1 MNQTLG
7 AICGS
12 VALWLFLISPVV
24 AQPACPPDALGVS
37 RTIEVDTHGGPRFGE
52 PSGDPDFL
60 AHGEVVLT
68 FDDGP
73 MPKYTR
79 PILAALKAQCTKAT
93 FFSVGEMAVEYPD
106 VLKEVATE
114 GHTVAS
120 HTWSHKNLA
129 RLSADKLRLEIE
141 TGLSAVNQA
150 VGAAP
155 APFFRFPYLSE
166 SRAAIDYLESRNIAM
181 FAVDIDSLD
190 WRTHDPRRVVQRVM
204 GGLERRG
211 RGIIL
216 FHDIH
221 SSTVGALPEILAQLK
236 ARRFKVVHLQSSAP
250 IQTLSEY
257 QVPAK
262 RSGAPI
268 AAAKRLKNGTLKTY
282 KGFPHGMPT
291 TEADTINA
299 DLLAFIRG

>member
-1 MNQTLG
+1 MDRTLG

-12 VALWLFLISPVV
+12 VAFWLFPISLVV
-24 AQPACPPDALGVS
+24 AQPACPPGALGVS
-37 RTIEVDTHGGPRFGE
+37 RTIEVDTHGGRHFGE
-52 PSGDPDFL
+52 PTGDPDFL

-73 MPKYTR
+73 VPKYTR

-93 FFSVGEMAVEYPD
+93 FFSVGEMAAQYPD
-106 VLKEVATE
+106 VIKEVAAE
-114 GHTVAS
+114 GHTIAT

-129 RLSADKLRLEIE
+129 HLSRDKLAVEIE
-141 TGLSAVNQA
+141 TGVSAVNQA

-166 SRAAIDYLESRNIAM
+166 SKQAIDYLKSRDMAI

-190 WRTHDPRRVVQRVM
+190 WRSHDPRRVVQRVM
-204 GGLERRG
+204 GLLERRG

-221 SSTVGALPEILAQLK
+221 ASTVVALPEILAQLK
-236 ARRFKVVHLQSSAP
+236 ARGFKVVHLRPRAP
-250 IQTLSEY
+250 IQTLSGFP
-257 QVPAK
+257 VPAK
-262 RSGAPI
+262 RSV
-268 AAAKRLKNGTLKTY
+268 AATATRKV
-282 KGFPHGMPT
+282 
-291 TEADTINA
+291 
-299 DLLAFIRG
+299 RGIQ